1 VVAGGAGFDT
11 ASLVKRFIQKTDEL
25 VDNIKDK
32 WRFITDYEAPQQL
45 SKHKEVLQDKK
56 VVTELLD
63 TVEKYNTANT
73 RFHKEKYA
81 KMIDKS
87 VTTLKSTGHFEQFVK
102 RHKEAGKLIVK
113 LGKEKDFGR
122 DQ

>member
-1 VVAGGAGFDT
+1 MVAGEACFD
-11 ASLVKRFIQKTDEL
+11 A
-25 VDNIKDK
+25 
-32 WRFITDYEAPQQL
+32 YQQL

-56 VVTELLD
+56 MVTELLD
-63 TVEKYNTANT
+63 TVEKYNTAKT

-87 VTTLKSTGHFEQFVK
+87 VTALKSSGQFEQFVK

-113 LGKEKDFGR
+113 LEKEKDLGR
-122 DQ
+122 ER